1 MLHLDTVQ
9 VDVDNVEVI
18 TISSS
23 DSDARDKIPKSTLY
37 LKLSVIRIKEV
48 YKRCIK
54 MKYLFQMMNI
64 NHLVAQKIL
73 MWVT

>member
-18 TISSS
+18 TILSS
-23 DSDARDKIPKSTLY
+23 DSDAKGKMLISTLY
-37 LKLSVIRIKEV
+37 LKLPVIRIKEV

-54 MKYLFQMMNI
+54 M
-64 NHLVAQKIL
+64 
-73 MWVT
+73 